1 VSGVSPHCTFFP
13 LSLCVGGSSES
24 PELLV
29 VSGRALYVD
38 GLSSD
43 PSVLDLSLYSCA
55 AGVGGS

>member
-1 VSGVSPHCTFFP
+1 
-13 LSLCVGGSSES
+13 VGGSSES

-29 VSGRALYVD
+29 VTGRALCVD

-43 PSVLDLSLYSCA
+43 PNVLDLSLYSCA

>member
-1 VSGVSPHCTFFP
+1 M
-13 LSLCVGGSSES
+13 GGSSES

-29 VSGRALYVD
+29 VSGNALLVD

-43 PSVLDLSLYSCA
+43 PRVSDLDLYSCA